1 MVALPFTSSFA
12 LLVIGRLFQV
22 TIYNEVILIGTV
34 SKISTIIT
42 ILHQRMSI
50 SEWSP
55 WSNSDN
61 GFGSIL
67 HGRRIFDCFPHWT
80 REVETFHHGFPC
92 NHRLVSMLSLCYSTT
107 IYHRRPMSL
116 ALTIRS
122 WVFGSNV
129 PCPTISAKLW
139 RNFSGSDLRQVI
151 ISSFFTLSVF
161 LVLSLSLSP
170 QNYIDLKAE
179 GTPHREK
186 NVFSCEVFPT
196 AKYLLQSFPASL
208 FNFALFPS
216 GKWKPIWPRTSSMKV
231 FNNKA

>member
-22 TIYNEVILIGTV
+22 TIYNVVILNATV
-34 SKISTIIT
+34 SKIPKIIT
-42 ILHQRMSI
+42 IIHQQMSI

-139 RNFSGSDLRQVI
+139 RNFSRSDLRQVI
-151 ISSFFTLSVF
+151 ISSL
-161 LVLSLSLSP
+161 
-170 QNYIDLKAE
+170 
-179 GTPHREK
+179 H
-186 NVFSCEVFPT
+186 
-196 AKYLLQSFPASL
+196 
-208 FNFALFPS
+208 FPS
-216 GKWKPIWPRTSSMKV
+216 SWCFHFHFPLKTILT
-231 FNNKA
+231 

>member
-1 MVALPFTSSFA
+1 MKMMMLLSDNHGGSPIHIQLCPPRHWQAFPSHHIQWSHSQCHSQQNTHNHSSTN
-12 LLVIGRLFQV
+12 VD
-22 TIYNEVILIGTV
+22 
-34 SKISTIIT
+34 
-42 ILHQRMSI
+42 QR
-50 SEWSP
+50 WSP

-92 NHRLVSMLSLCYSTT
+92 NHRFVSMLSLCYSTT

-129 PCPTISAKLW
+129 PCPTVSAKLW

-151 ISSFFTLSVF
+151 ISSL
-161 LVLSLSLSP
+161 
-170 QNYIDLKAE
+170 
-179 GTPHREK
+179 H
-186 NVFSCEVFPT
+186 
-196 AKYLLQSFPASL
+196 
-208 FNFALFPS
+208 FPS
-216 GKWKPIWPRTSSMKV
+216 SWCFHFHFPLKTILT
-231 FNNKA
+231 

>member
-1 MVALPFTSSFA
+1 
-12 LLVIGRLFQV
+12 
-22 TIYNEVILIGTV
+22 
-34 SKISTIIT
+34 
-42 ILHQRMSI
+42 MSI

-55 WSNSDN
+55 WWSNSDN

-67 HGRRIFDCFPHWT
+67 HGRRVFDCFPHWT

-92 NHRLVSMLSLCYSTT
+92 NHRFVSMLSFC
-107 IYHRRPMSL
+107 YHRRPMSL

-151 ISSFFTLSVF
+151 ISSLHFPSSWCFHFHFPLKTILTLK
-161 LVLSLSLSP
+161 L
-170 QNYIDLKAE
+170 
-179 GTPHREK
+179 REHLTGK
-186 NVFSCEVFPT
+186 KTFFSCEVFPT

-208 FNFALFPS
+208 FNFALFPA
-216 GKWKPIWPRTSSMKV
+216 GKWKPIWPRTSWITPSMKV

>member
-22 TIYNEVILIGTV
+22 TIYNVVILNATV
-34 SKISTIIT
+34 SKIPKIIT
-42 ILHQRMSI
+42 IIHQQMSI

-92 NHRLVSMLSLCYSTT
+92 NHRFVSMLSFC
-107 IYHRRPMSL
+107 YHRRPMSL

-151 ISSFFTLSVF
+151 ISSLHFPSSWCFHF
-161 LVLSLSLSP
+161 HFP
-170 QNYIDLKAE
+170 LKSKLYW
-179 GTPHREK
+179 PKLREHLTGK
-186 NVFSCEVFPT
+186 KTFFSCEV
-196 AKYLLQSFPASL
+196 
-208 FNFALFPS
+208 
-216 GKWKPIWPRTSSMKV
+216 
-231 FNNKA
+231 